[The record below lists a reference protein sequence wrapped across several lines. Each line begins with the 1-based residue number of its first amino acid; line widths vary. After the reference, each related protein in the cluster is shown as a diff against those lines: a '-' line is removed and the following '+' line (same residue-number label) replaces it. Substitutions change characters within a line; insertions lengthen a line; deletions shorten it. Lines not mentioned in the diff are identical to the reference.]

1 MERKEEERGVLPAES
16 GARSERAPSSTA
28 RAHLPLFLCPLSHR
42 DPLTP
47 SPPQFFFSRATRR
60 AFPPRRALLF
70 LLVTDDFSLPAS
82 ARPRPPAAMAAGP
95 KFLAGAAPFSPLPL
109 DLFPSRFEPGSP
121 PRSSFFHPSPPP
133 TPNFSNFY
141 SGFFS
146 LSATTTTPIR
156 LSGFSLSLSL
166 HPFPPFRSAVQCSRK
181 GETKTAT
188 TTTGPATAPADQLS
202 FSRRRQICRGVF

>member
-1 MERKEEERGVLPAES
+1 M
-16 GARSERAPSSTA
+16 
-28 RAHLPLFLCPLSHR
+28 
-42 DPLTP
+42 
-47 SPPQFFFSRATRR
+47 
-60 AFPPRRALLF
+60 
-70 LLVTDDFSLPAS
+70 TDDFSLPAS

-146 LSATTTTPIR
+146 PSATTTTPIR

-166 HPFPPFRSAVQCSRK
+166 HPFPPFCSAVQCSRK
-181 GETKTAT
+181 GETKTTTT